1 MACGCKK
8 KTPTPKQQEE
18 KEKKVRAAM
27 KSLLDFR
34 TLKKNLKSG
43 KS

>member
-1 MACGCKK
+1 MGCGCKK
-8 KTPTPKQQEE
+8 KTPTRKEQED

-34 TLKKNLKSG
+34 ALKKNLKSG
-43 KS
+43 NS

>member
-8 KTPTPKQQEE
+8 KTPTPKQQED

-27 KSLLDFR
+27 KALLDFR
-34 TLKKNLKSG
+34 ALKKNLKPDNS
-43 KS
+43 